1 MNNFRLIKAITI
13 IALGASLTAY
23 VLGFNRLLFTS
34 AIALLVGF
42 LFFLLISNQ
51 KSIISYYTALERK
64 HSIPH
69 AGDAQL
75 WGVKP
80 EYRKMAAYVIPFL
93 VILGLFSF
101 LFGIDAANG
110 ALPSRVSKL
119 IYNLFGS
126 KGVVF
131 MWFTIGTMFTVSSTE
146 MIYYLTK
153 TRKNA

>member
-23 VLGFNRLLFTS
+23 ILGFNRLLFTS
-34 AIALLVGF
+34 AIALLIGF

-51 KSIISYYTALERK
+51 KSIISYYAALERK

-69 AGDAQL
+69 AKDAQL

-80 EYRKMAAYVIPFL
+80 EYRKMAVYVIPL
-93 VILGLFSF
+93 VVILGLFSF

-126 KGVVF
+126 KGVIF
-131 MWFTIGTMFTVSSTE
+131 MWFTLGIIFTVSSTE

>member
-13 IALGASLTAY
+13 ITLGASLSAY
-23 VLGFNRLLFTS
+23 ILGFNRPLFTS

-42 LFFLLISNQ
+42 LFILLISNQ
-51 KSIISYYTALERK
+51 KSIISYYAGLERK
-64 HSIPH
+64 HSTPH
-69 AGDAQL
+69 PNDAQL

-80 EYRKMAAYVIPFL
+80 EYRKMVVYVIPLL

-110 ALPSRVSKL
+110 ALPSRISKL
-119 IYNLFGS
+119 IYNLFGA

-131 MWFTIGTMFTVSSTE
+131 MWFTLGVMFTVSSIE
-146 MIYYLTK
+146 MIYYLAK